1 MGGAVA
7 LEAVPLLH
15 ARTGPIGLITRDAFD
30 RIVDEM
36 LALLDARG
44 PFDAVLLANHGAA
57 VSEEHADV
65 EAIVD
70 LTGAFESGGGTMSMQ
85 GRLGQVVFTA
95 TQFDNVDR
103 VLFWLDGEPVEFFGG
118 EGIVL
123 DEPMTRSD
131 VPREFTGGIIIDA
144 PEPGATVQS
153 PFTVTGEGDLFE
165 GYSAMWVWRD
175 GERVLCN
182 PKIVRKKKWEFG
194 EEGCLSFP
202 GIQAEVERSVEIT
215 VAYQDLNG
223 DEQQLKCDGW
233 LARIVQHEIDHLEGV
248 FFVDRLT
255 ATEKLRVKQQL
266 LQLEEDYQP
275 RA

>member
-1 MGGAVA
+1 MTRAKGRNNLPSRAGPRNVGPALTANPMEVLIYPDPVLRRGGQ
-7 LEAVPLLH
+7 
-15 ARTGPIGLITRDAFD
+15 PITAFD
-30 RIVDEM
+30 QE
-36 LALLDARG
+36 LAELATRMMEAMYEEGGVGLAAPQVGIEQKLL
-44 PFDAVLLANHGAA
+44 VLNP
-57 VSEEHADV
+57 
-65 EAIVD
+65 
-70 LTGAFESGGGTMSMQ
+70 SGSK
-85 GRLGQVVFTA
+85 
-95 TQFDNVDR
+95 DDR
-103 VLFWLDGEPVEFFGG
+103 
-118 EGIVL
+118 
-123 DEPMTRSD
+123 S
-131 VPREFTGGIIIDA
+131 
-144 PEPGATVQS
+144 
-153 PFTVTGEGDLFE
+153 
-165 GYSAMWVWRD
+165 

-266 LQLEEDYQP
+266 LQLEDDF
-275 RA
+275 RARA

>member
-1 MGGAVA
+1 MEVLIYPDPILRRGGQ
-7 LEAVPLLH
+7 
-15 ARTGPIGLITRDAFD
+15 PITAFD
-30 RIVDEM
+30 QDLED
-36 LALLDARG
+36 LAGRMMEAMYEEGGVGLAAPQVGIEQKLL
-44 PFDAVLLANHGAA
+44 VLNP
-57 VSEEHADV
+57 
-65 EAIVD
+65 
-70 LTGAFESGGGTMSMQ
+70 SGSK
-85 GRLGQVVFTA
+85 A
-95 TQFDNVDR
+95 
-103 VLFWLDGEPVEFFGG
+103 E
-118 EGIVL
+118 
-123 DEPMTRSD
+123 
-131 VPREFTGGIIIDA
+131 
-144 PEPGATVQS
+144 
-153 PFTVTGEGDLFE
+153 
-165 GYSAMWVWRD
+165 RD

-266 LQLEEDYQP
+266 LQLEDDYKA